1 MAGRPK
7 PRPLAELIDA
17 CLAPA
22 LKAQGF
28 AAADIVVAWPEIV
41 GPRLA
46 GRCEPVKIQWPKRP
60 RGASPDEPAEPGT
73 LVLRVESAFG
83 LEVQHMAP
91 VLLERVNA
99 YFGWRCL
106 GRIALRQGPVR
117 TGRKADRAVRVLDP
131 AALAEARARV
141 AGVADDDL
149 REALARLGAGII
161 SAGHKRLA

>member
-1 MAGRPK
+1 MAGRGTPK
-7 PRPLAELIDA
+7 PLAELIEA

-22 LKAQGF
+22 LKSQGF

-60 RGASPDEPAEPGT
+60 RGASPDTPAEPGT

-106 GRIALRQGPVR
+106 GRIALRQGPVG
-117 TGRKADRAVRVLDP
+117 TGKKKPGTTRDLDP
-131 AALAEARARV
+131 AALAEAREKV
-141 AGVADDDL
+141 AGVADDEL
-149 REALARLGAGII
+149 REALVRLGAGII
-161 SAGHKRLA
+161 SARPQGSR